1 MPINVVMPQMGES
14 ITEGTIVRWFK
25 EEGQEVAK
33 DEPLLEI
40 STDKV
45 DAEVPSPATG
55 RLARILR
62 KAGDTVPVD
71 EVIAVIAA
79 AGAEEHAV
87 PVQAPAPEQEPAPP
101 PAEAAAA
108 PPPAAAGG
116 EAAAGGAA
124 AAGGPPP
131 AGSAAALTEEEVVRR
146 RSSPLARRLAAEH
159 GIDLAQV
166 QGSGIHGRVTKAD
179 ILALVEKGA
188 TPPAAAAGPP
198 TATPPATAVVQP
210 PAAAAPRLTRP
221 AARVPG
227 GAPSYAT
234 GATMGPS
241 RPFEGDELREPM
253 SIMRQ
258 RIAEHMVESRRTSP
272 HVHTVFEVDFSRV
285 VALRERA
292 KAAFLSQHGL
302 RLTYTPFVM
311 AAAVAALKSFPVL
324 NASLEGHEIVYHR
337 HINVGVAVALP
348 HGLIVPVVKR
358 AEELSLVGLQHAITD
373 LADRARSKRLTPDD
387 VHGSTFS
394 ITNPG
399 PYGSLFGLPVIN
411 QPNVAILNVGNIH
424 RRPTVVT
431 DEAGGEALAIRDM
444 AFMALSFDHR
454 LIDGATADQF
464 MALLK
469 AMIEAGNF
477 ALS

>member
-1 MPINVVMPQMGES
+1 MPTNVVMPQMGES

-25 EEGQEVAK
+25 QEGDEIAK

-45 DAEVPSPATG
+45 DAEVPSPVSG

-62 KAGDTVPVD
+62 QPGDTVPVD
-71 EVIAVIAA
+71 EVIAVIATAGEEA
-79 AGAEEHAV
+79 AA
-87 PVQAPAPEQEPAPP
+87 PPAPQEKPETPVAPPATAPP
-101 PAEAAAA
+101 PAPAGQA
-108 PPPAAAGG
+108 PVAPQ
-116 EAAAGGAA
+116 
-124 AAGGPPP
+124 PP
-131 AGSAAALTEEEVVRR
+131 AGSAPPTEAEVIRQ

-159 GIDLAQV
+159 GVDLAQV
-166 QGSGIHGRVTKAD
+166 QGTGIHGRVTKED
-179 ILALVEKGA
+179 ILAYVEKRGA
-188 TPPAAAAGPP
+188 QAVPPAPPRAVAPP
-198 TATPPATAVVQP
+198 TASPAPAPLPTPRPTR
-210 PAAAAPRLTRP
+210 PAAAAPS
-221 AARVPG
+221 
-227 GAPSYAT
+227 APSYAT

-258 RIAEHMVESRRTSP
+258 RIAEHMVQSRRTSP

-292 KAAFLSQHGL
+292 KDNFLAQHGL

-311 AAAVAALKSFPVL
+311 AAAVEALKSFPVL
-324 NASLEGHEIVYHR
+324 NASLEGNDVVYHR

-358 AEELSLVGLQHAITD
+358 AEELSLVGLQRAITD
-373 LADRARSKRLTPDD
+373 LAERARNKQLKPDD

-399 PYGSLFGLPVIN
+399 PYGGLFGLPVIN
-411 QPNVAILNVGNIH
+411 QPNVAILHVGHIH
-424 RRPTVVT
+424 RRPTVIV
-431 DEAGGEALAIRDM
+431 DEEGREALAIRDM

-464 MALLK
+464 MANLK
-469 AMIEAGNF
+469 SIIEAGNF
-477 ALS
+477 VLA

>member
-1 MPINVVMPQMGES
+1 MPTNVVMPQMGES

-25 EEGQEVAK
+25 QEGDEIAK

-45 DAEVPSPATG
+45 DAEVPSPVSG

-62 KAGDTVPVD
+62 QPGDTVPVD
-71 EVIAVIAA
+71 EVIAVIAT
-79 AGAEEHAV
+79 AGEE
-87 PVQAPAPEQEPAPP
+87 
-101 PAEAAAA
+101 AAA
-108 PPPAAAGG
+108 PPAPQEKPETPVAPPPPAAPSTLAGQ
-116 EAAAGGAA
+116 ASVAPQPPAGGA
-124 AAGGPPP
+124 PP
-131 AGSAAALTEEEVVRR
+131 TEAEVIRQ

-159 GIDLAQV
+159 GVDLAQV
-166 QGSGIHGRVTKAD
+166 QGTGIHGRVTKED
-179 ILALVEKGA
+179 ILAYVEKRGA
-188 TPPAAAAGPP
+188 QAVPPAPPRAVAPP
-198 TATPPATAVVQP
+198 TASPAPAPLPTPRPTR
-210 PAAAAPRLTRP
+210 PAAAAPS
-221 AARVPG
+221 
-227 GAPSYAT
+227 APSYAT

-258 RIAEHMVESRRTSP
+258 RIAEHMVQSRRTSP

-292 KAAFLSQHGL
+292 KDNFLAQHGL

-311 AAAVAALKSFPVL
+311 AAAVEALKSFPVL
-324 NASLEGHEIVYHR
+324 NASLEGNDVVYHR

-358 AEELSLVGLQHAITD
+358 AEELSLVGLQRAITD
-373 LADRARSKRLTPDD
+373 LAERARNKQLKPDD

-399 PYGSLFGLPVIN
+399 PYGGLFGLPVIN
-411 QPNVAILNVGNIH
+411 QPNVAILHVGHIH
-424 RRPTVVT
+424 RRPTVIV
-431 DEAGGEALAIRDM
+431 DEEGREALAIRDM

-464 MALLK
+464 MANLK
-469 AMIEAGNF
+469 SIIEAGNF
-477 ALS
+477 VLA